1 MHDLDRFL
9 INPADIKRITLLQ
22 PTSLFKSRF
31 ESDSQDLTMFVKT
44 IKRHY
49 DRVNADESI
58 ADEDKIDA
66 LLMKLGAEFL
76 MSQEDRV
83 YVFQKGELTAKFDAK
98 HARAYHFKDYVVK
111 DMNKLFHGF

>member
-1 MHDLDRFL
+1 
-9 INPADIKRITLLQ
+9 
-22 PTSLFKSRF
+22 
-31 ESDSQDLTMFVKT
+31 MFVKT

-49 DRVNADESI
+49 DRINVDDTI

-76 MSQEDRV
+76 ISQEDRV
-83 YVFQKGELTAKFDAK
+83 YTFQKGELTTKFDAK

-111 DMNKLFHGF
+111 DMNGF